1 MAVLLEDIVKS
12 VEQLLKLISKRSQE
26 QSFVDPT
33 LDPVLLVPGI
43 AGSILNAVDAK
54 TGKTERVWV
63 RIVGADHEFRDK
75 LWSYFDPATG
85 HIPQLP
91 QISCFR
97 VPQIFLIFVYVFVFW
112 SVLRFCS
119 SGFFGSFFVNLT
131 WFSLSSHHWYWA
143 TDRYLLH
150 FLSKLRISENAPT
163 RCSWYQVMKS
173 WEIGFPNYL

>member
-97 VPQIFLIFVYVFVFW
+97 VPQIFLIFVYVFVF
-112 SVLRFCS
+112 
-119 SGFFGSFFVNLT
+119 
-131 WFSLSSHHWYWA
+131 
-143 TDRYLLH
+143 
-150 FLSKLRISENAPT
+150 
-163 RCSWYQVMKS
+163 
-173 WEIGFPNYL
+173 